1 MAKMSLGLFLR
12 PTGHHVAA
20 WRHPQANTD
29 GSFQHFAKMAKL
41 AEDACFDLLFC
52 ADIATL
58 WEGSNESLCRL
69 GTIVRIDPYTLLSG
83 LGAVTQRIGLVCTAS
98 TTYDEPFH
106 VARRFASLDYATGGR
121 AGWNLVTS
129 AHEAEARNFGRDM
142 HLPKTERY
150 QRAREFAT
158 VVRGLWDSWEPDA
171 FVRDKE
177 SALFFDPA
185 KLHVLHHRGEHFK
198 VQGPLNVPPSPQHHP
213 IMVQAGA
220 SDEGRELAAET
231 ADVIFTA
238 STSIEGAKAF
248 YMDVKARLPKY
259 GRTTAD
265 LKIMP
270 GLNAIVGRTLEEAQ
284 RKHKELQDLIPP
296 AVGLKMLSHYMGVD
310 LMGLSE
316 DDRLPPIPETQVGKI
331 TRADLLAD
339 LAHRENLTI
348 RQLYQRVAGARGHYQ
363 IVGTPEM
370 IVDMM
375 QEWFE
380 GEAADGFNVM
390 PSVYPCG
397 LTDFINMVLPELRR
411 RELYKTEYRG
421 TTLREH
427 LGLRPPL
434 RRFSARANAGERQ
447 PATAR

>member
-1 MAKMSLGLFLR
+1 MAQMSLGLFLR

-20 WRHPQANTD
+20 WRHPDANTD
-29 GSFQHFAKMAKL
+29 GSFQHFAQMAQS
-41 AEDACFDLLFC
+41 AEAACFDLLFC

-69 GTIVRIDPYTLLSG
+69 GTIARIDPYTLLSG
-83 LGAVTQRIGLVCTAS
+83 LGAVTSRIGLVCTAS

-129 AHEAEARNFGRDM
+129 AHEAEARNFGREM
-142 HLPKTERY
+142 HLPKPERY
-150 QRAREFAT
+150 RRAREFAS

-171 FVRDKE
+171 FLRNKE

-185 KLHVLHHRGEHFK
+185 KLHVLNHKGAYFS

-220 SDEGRELAAET
+220 SEEGRELAAET

-238 STSIEGAKAF
+238 STSIEGAQKF
-248 YMDVKARLPKY
+248 YSDVKSRLAKY
-259 GRTTAD
+259 GRLPGD

-270 GLNAIVGRTLEEAQ
+270 GLNAVVGRTIEEA
-284 RKHKELQDLIPP
+284 REKHQALQDLIPA

-310 LMGLSE
+310 LIHLSE
-316 DDRLPPIPETQVGKI
+316 DDYLPEIPETQVGKI

-339 LAHRENLTI
+339 LARRENLTI
-348 RQLYQRVAGARGHYQ
+348 RQLYQRVAGARGHFQ
-363 IVGTPEM
+363 IVGTPET

-380 GEAADGFNVM
+380 GGAADGFNVM
-390 PSVYPCG
+390 PSVFPCG
-397 LTDFINMVLPELRR
+397 LQDFIIMIMPELRR
-411 RELYKTEYRG
+411 RGLYKSEYTG
-421 TTLREH
+421 ATLRDH
-427 LGLRPPL
+427 LGLRLPK
-434 RRFSARANAGERQ
+434 RRFAV
-447 PATAR
+447 

>member
-1 MAKMSLGLFLR
+1 MAEMSLGLFLR

-20 WRHPQANTD
+20 WRHPEANTD
-29 GSFQHFAKMAKL
+29 GSFRHFAEMARI

-69 GTIVRIDPYTLLSG
+69 GTIARIDPYTLLSG
-83 LGAVTQRIGLVCTAS
+83 LGAVTSRIGLVCTAS

-142 HLPKTERY
+142 HLPKLERY
-150 QRAREFAT
+150 RRAREFAA

-171 FVRDKE
+171 FHRDKA
-177 SALFFDPA
+177 SALFFDPL
-185 KLHVLHHRGEHFK
+185 KLHVLNHKGEFFR

-220 SDEGRELAAET
+220 SEEGRELAAET
-231 ADVIFTA
+231 ADIIFTA
-238 STSIEGAKAF
+238 STSFDGARSF
-248 YMDVKARLPKY
+248 YADVKKRLENFNRLPS
-259 GRTTAD
+259 D

-270 GLNAIVGRTLEEAQ
+270 GLNPVVGRTMAEAQ
-284 RKHKELQDLIPP
+284 AKHQLLQDLIPA
-296 AVGLKMLSHYMGVD
+296 AVGLKMLSHYMGFD
-310 LMGLSE
+310 LSTCSE
-316 DDRLPPIPETQVGKI
+316 DDHLPDIPETQVGKI
-331 TRADLLAD
+331 TRADLLVD
-339 LAHRENLTI
+339 LARRENLTI
-348 RQLYQRVAGARGHYQ
+348 RQLYQRVAGARGHFQ
-363 IVGTPEM
+363 IVGTPEK

-380 GEAADGFNVM
+380 GGAADGFNIM
-390 PSVYPCG
+390 PSVFPCG
-397 LTDFINMVLPELRR
+397 LLDFVEMIIPELQRR
-411 RELYKTEYRG
+411 GLQKREYHGYN
-421 TTLREH
+421 LRDN
-427 LGLRPPL
+427 LGLSPPK
-434 RRFSARANAGERQ
+434 RRFAD
-447 PATAR
+447 

>member
-1 MAKMSLGLFLR
+1 MAQMSLGLFLR

-20 WRHPQANTD
+20 WRHPEANTD
-29 GSFQHFAKMAKL
+29 GSFQHFAQMAQS
-41 AEDACFDLLFC
+41 AEAACFDLLFC

-69 GTIVRIDPYTLLSG
+69 GTIARIDPYTLLSG
-83 LGAVTQRIGLVCTAS
+83 LGAVTSRIGLVCTAS

-129 AHEAEARNFGRDM
+129 AHEAEARNFGREM
-142 HLPKTERY
+142 HLPKPERY
-150 QRAREFAT
+150 RRAREFAA

-171 FVRDKE
+171 FLRNKE
-177 SALFFDPA
+177 SALFFDPS
-185 KLHVLHHRGEHFK
+185 KLHVLNHKGDYFS

-220 SDEGRELAAET
+220 SEDGKELAAET

-238 STSIEGAKAF
+238 STNIEGAQKF
-248 YMDVKARLPKY
+248 YSDVKGRLAKY
-259 GRTTAD
+259 GRLPGD

-270 GLNAIVGRTLEEAQ
+270 GLNAVVGRTIEEAQ
-284 RKHKELQDLIPP
+284 EKHQALQDLIPA

-310 LMGLSE
+310 LTHLSE
-316 DDRLPPIPETQVGKI
+316 DDYLPEIPETQVGKI

-339 LAHRENLTI
+339 LARRENLTI
-348 RQLYQRVAGARGHYQ
+348 RQLYQRVAGARGHFQ
-363 IVGTPEM
+363 IVGTPET

-380 GEAADGFNVM
+380 RGAADGFNVM
-390 PSVYPCG
+390 PSVFPCG
-397 LTDFINMVLPELRR
+397 LQDFIGMIMPELRR
-411 RELYKTEYRG
+411 RGLYKSEYAG
-421 TTLREH
+421 ATLRDH
-427 LGLRPPL
+427 LGLRLPK
-434 RRFSARANAGERQ
+434 RRFSV
-447 PATAR
+447 

>member
-1 MAKMSLGLFLR
+1 MAEMSLGLFLR

-20 WRHPQANTD
+20 WRHPEANTD
-29 GSFQHFAKMAKL
+29 GSFRHFAEMAKI
-41 AEDACFDLLFC
+41 AEAACFDLLFC

-69 GTIVRIDPYTLLSG
+69 GTIARIDPYTLLSG
-83 LGAVTQRIGLVCTAS
+83 LGAVTSRIGLVCTAS

-129 AHEAEARNFGRDM
+129 AHEAEARNFGREM
-142 HLPKTERY
+142 HLPKPERY
-150 QRAREFAT
+150 RRAREFAL

-177 SALFFDPA
+177 SALFFNPS
-185 KLHVLHHRGEHFK
+185 KLHVLNHKSDYFS

-220 SDEGRELAAET
+220 SEEGRELAAEM

-238 STSIEGAKAF
+238 STNIEGARSF
-248 YMDVKARLPKY
+248 YSDVKRRLARY
-259 GRTTAD
+259 GRKPGD

-270 GLNAIVGRTLEEAQ
+270 GLNAVVGQTTEEAQ
-284 RKHKELQDLIPP
+284 RKHQLLQDLIPA
-296 AVGLKMLSHYMGVD
+296 AVGIKMLSHYMGVD
-310 LMGLSE
+310 LSHLSE
-316 DDRLPPIPETQVGKI
+316 DDYLPEIPETQVGKI

-339 LAHRENLTI
+339 LARRENLTI
-348 RQLYQRVAGARGHYQ
+348 RHLYQRVAGARGHFQ
-363 IVGTPEM
+363 IVGTPET

-375 QEWFE
+375 EEWFE
-380 GEAADGFNVM
+380 DGAADGFNVM
-390 PSVYPCG
+390 PSVFPCG
-397 LTDFINMVLPELRR
+397 LQDFVDMIMPELRKR
-411 RELYKTEYRG
+411 GLYKNAYDG
-421 TTLREH
+421 STLREN
-427 LGLRPPL
+427 LGLKPPK
-434 RRFSARANAGERQ
+434 RKFAD
-447 PATAR
+447 